1 MFERLKAAREVANQK
16 TELKKL
22 IADCDELIKEPGQ
35 SVSVGIASRA
45 LNRYQKLDFGS
56 RSEFYSQLAT
66 RYEPNIEHITR
77 ALDSHK
83 EKRSPESLIELVRA
97 VEPPRQELL
106 RRLNRVP
113 SGTAVI
119 VRMREEILN
128 ALRSAPALAAV
139 DADFEHLLSSWFNP
153 GFLELKRLD
162 WMTPAHLLE
171 KVIQHEAVH
180 EIDGWGDLRRRLEP
194 DRRLYAYF
202 HPTLPNEP
210 LIFVEVALLNDMP
223 SAVAPLLDRSKPP
236 EVETKRYK
244 VAAFYSISNCQ
255 PGLKGIHLGN
265 FLIKR
270 VAEDLKLEF
279 PGLKTFCTLSP
290 IPSLAEFLLK
300 GPKWKSGRY
309 TAKELSRLEAD
320 FKELQPD
327 LQNLSKSNAVLSA
340 AHQNR
345 LTRLCSAYLAQT
357 APDESVRSDPV
368 AKFHLNNGAILERVN
383 LGADHS
389 SKGLKQSFGMMVNY
403 RYDLDKVEQNHES
416 FVSGTTALSKA
427 IRDLI
432 KA

>member
-1 MFERLKAAREVANQK
+1 MFERLKAAREVSNQK
-16 TELKKL
+16 TELKRL

-35 SVSVGIASRA
+35 SVSVGIAARA
-45 LNRYQKLDFGS
+45 LSRYQKLDTSS
-56 RSEFYSQLAT
+56 RGEFYNLLAT
-66 RYEPNIEHITR
+66 RYEPSIESMTR
-77 ALDSHK
+77 ALAAHK

-106 RRLNRVP
+106 RRLNRVT

-119 VRMREEILN
+119 VQMREEILKS
-128 ALRSAPALAAV
+128 LRSAPLLAAV

-202 HPTLPNEP
+202 HPALPNEP

-236 EVETKRYK
+236 NVDTKHYK
-244 VAAFYSISNCQ
+244 VGAFYSISNCQ

-270 VAEDLKLEF
+270 VAEDLKSEF
-279 PGLKTFCTLSP
+279 PSLKTFCTLSP

-309 TAKELSRLEAD
+309 TAKELNQLDAD
-320 FKELQPD
+320 FNALQPE
-327 LQNLSKSNAVLSA
+327 LPNLSKSNAVLSTA
-340 AHQNR
+340 QQAR
-345 LTRLCSAYLAQT
+345 LVRLCAAYLAQA

-403 RYDLDKVEQNHES
+403 RYDLDKVEEHHER
-416 FVSGTTALSKA
+416 FAAGETVISKA
-427 IRDLI
+427 IRDSLR
-432 KA
+432 A